1 MIVRNLIDRPVAVS
15 MFIVALM
22 VVGIVSFKY
31 IPISLMPDIDIPQI
45 TVQVSYPG
53 ASVREMES
61 KVLRPLRNQLM
72 QVNGL
77 KSIRSESRTDAGAV
91 FMSFEPGSNIDLLF
105 IEVNEKMDRAVN
117 AMPKEM
123 ERPKVLKASATDI
136 PAFYLDLTIKD
147 ETTGKHGILPAAGVE
162 FAQLGDFARNIV
174 SKRIEQL
181 PQTAMVD
188 ISGVVSSELLCV
200 PDEKKMKTM
209 GISTDVLEKAISDN
223 NITLGVLSIADGLY
237 RYNIHF
243 DSQLMTREDIENI
256 YINHNGRIFQFK
268 DLCQVIEKPA
278 KRKGLV
284 RNGRNNA
291 VSMAIIKQNDAQ
303 MEDLQHSIANLI
315 KDLEEE
321 YPNVRFQL
329 TRDQTQLLTYSI
341 ENLKDNLL
349 IGALLAC
356 LVLFLFIRNFRLP
369 FLIIITIP
377 LSLVLTLLCFHLL
390 GITLNI
396 ISLSGLILGLG
407 MMVDN
412 SIIVIDNITQRWK
425 KGANLKELIPPAVR
439 EVFSPMLSSVLTTC
453 SVFIPLVFLSGISGA
468 LFYDQAMAVTLGL
481 FASLLI
487 AVLVIPVYYYLF
499 FKNKE
504 GVDTN
509 EAMTE
514 RIRRWWHGLW
524 GNKSRVKHRHF
535 SIYKPY
541 ERILRWVMR
550 HQYIVLGAFIVLI
563 PLSFVVYTQVEKSRL
578 PYIEYDD
585 ALMIIDWNAGISVE
599 ENDRR
604 VDELLSKV
612 RDKLTTS
619 TTMVGV
625 QDFLLAHTKEITASE
640 AVVYLK
646 TSSMEELDKIKTEI
660 TEYVKYRYPKAVVE
674 FEVSGNIFDM
684 IFSGNEADLLIML
697 QDKNGECPTVK
708 DLRYF
713 IDTLT
718 ARFEGVYIPPLLTEE
733 NIRYEADIEL
743 MSFYGVSYEAVF
755 GRLRQLV
762 NQRDLYKISHSGS
775 SIPVTL
781 GSGRKE
787 SRDLLMSKVKNK
799 NGVEIPLSY
808 IIKESKGEDFKK
820 LYSGSGGDYYP
831 VEVTANDA
839 TVREMVDFVR
849 KFTKQQ
855 DTFYATFAGEY
866 YSSRQMIG
874 ELALILLV
882 AIALLYFIMAA
893 QFESLIQ
900 PLIILSE
907 ITIDLF
913 FVLTGLYLL
922 GESINI
928 MSLIGMVV
936 MSGIVI
942 NDSILKVDTIN
953 RLRRGGMSLLRAIMT
968 GGRSRLKPILMT
980 SLTTILAI
988 TPFLYRVDM
997 GSALQFPLS
1006 LSIIIGMFFGT
1017 LVSLFF
1023 IPLIYY
1029 VIYRKKA

>member
-1 MIVRNLIDRPVAVS
+1 MIVRNLINRPVAVS
-15 MFIVALM
+15 MFIIALM
-22 VVGIVSFKY
+22 VVGMVSFKF

-61 KVLRPLRNQLM
+61 NVLKPLRNQLM

-77 KSIRSESRTDAGAV
+77 KNIRSESRTDAGTV

-136 PAFYLDLTIKD
+136 PAFYLDLTLKD
-147 ETTGKHGILPAAGVE
+147 ELIYSPEVLPTAGIS

-188 ISGVVSSELLCV
+188 ITGVVSSELLCI

-209 GISTDVLEKAISDN
+209 GIGTEVLEKAIKDN

-256 YINHNGRIFQFK
+256 YINHNGRVFQFK
-268 DLCQVIEKPA
+268 DLCEVIEKPA

-291 VSMAIIKQNDAQ
+291 VTMAIIKQNDAQ
-303 MEDLQHSIANLI
+303 MKDLQVSIADLI
-315 KDLEEE
+315 KDLEKE

-341 ENLKDNLL
+341 DNLKVNLTM
-349 IGALLAC
+349 GAVLAC
-356 LVLFLFIRNFRLP
+356 LVLFLFMRNVRLP

-377 LSLVLTLLCFHLL
+377 LSLVMTLLCFHLL

-407 MMVDN
+407 MLVDN
-412 SIIVIDNITQRWK
+412 SIIVIDNITQKWK
-425 KGANLKELIPPAVR
+425 EGTNLQDAIVVAVK

-453 SVFIPLVFLSGISGA
+453 SVFIPLIFLSGISGA
-468 LFYDQAMAVTLGL
+468 LFYDQAMAVTIAL
-481 FASLLI
+481 FASLLV
-487 AVLVIPVYYYLF
+487 AVLVIPVYFRLF
-499 FKNKE
+499 FRNKNK
-504 GVDTN
+504 VDEN
-509 EAMTE
+509 EKIKK
-514 RIRRWWHGLW
+514 RLW
-524 GNKSRVKHRHF
+524 SF
-535 SIYKPY
+535 SIYQPY
-541 ERILRWVMR
+541 MYLLKWTMR
-550 HQYIVLGAFIVLI
+550 HQKLVLSVTLLLI
-563 PLSFVVYTQVEKSRL
+563 PLSYLAYTHIEKSRL

-585 ALMIIDWNAGISVE
+585 AIMIIDWNAGISVE

-604 VDELLSKV
+604 VDVLLNKV
-612 RDKLTTS
+612 RDKLITS

-625 QDFLLAHTKEITASE
+625 QDFLLSHTKEITASE

-646 TSSMEELDKIKTEI
+646 TTSMKELNLIKSNI
-660 TEYVKYRYPKAVVE
+660 TTYVQENYPKAVVN
-674 FEVSGNIFDM
+674 FELSGNIFDM
-684 IFSGNEADLLIML
+684 IFSSNEANLLIML
-697 QDKNGECPTVK
+697 QDKNGECPGVK

-713 IDTLT
+713 IDTLS
-718 ARFEGVYIPPLLTEE
+718 ARFPHVYVPPVLTEN
-733 NIRYEADIEL
+733 NIHYEADIEL
-743 MSFYGVSYEAVF
+743 MSFYGVSYDAVF
-755 GRLRQLV
+755 ARLKELV
-762 NQRDLYKISHSGS
+762 NQRDLYKISYSGS

-781 GSGRKE
+781 GAGRKE
-787 SRDLLMSKVKNK
+787 SRDLLMSKVTNK
-799 NGVEIPLSY
+799 QGAEIPLSY
-808 IIKESKGEDFKK
+808 LIKESKGEDFKK

-831 VEVTANDA
+831 VEIEADDA
-839 TVREMVDFVR
+839 TVREMVHFVR
-849 KFTKQQ
+849 DFTKEHENY
-855 DTFYATFAGEY
+855 YASYAGDY

-874 ELALILLV
+874 ELIVILLV
-882 AIALLYFIMAA
+882 SIALLFFIMAA
-893 QFESLIQ
+893 QFESMIQ
-900 PLIILSE
+900 PIIILSE
-907 ITIDLF
+907 IGIDIF
-913 FVLTGLYLL
+913 FVLAGLYLL

-928 MSLIGMVV
+928 MSLIGIVV

-953 RLRRGGMSLLRAIMT
+953 RLRRDGTALIRAILMA
-968 GGRSRLKPILMT
+968 GHSRLKPILMT

-988 TPFLYRVDM
+988 SPFLYRRDM
-997 GSALQFPLS
+997 GSALEFPLS
-1006 LSIIIGMFFGT
+1006 LSIILGMSFGT

-1029 VIYRKKA
+1029 LIYRKKAQ